1 MPLPKAP
8 PALGAK
14 HVGGA
19 CKAGECAFMRHPLGE
34 CRFWTGGACSGW
46 MHAAATDWDDY
57 DYGSGTGPVEVL
69 YVCDT
74 CGRSHEGY
82 R

>member
-1 MPLPKAP
+1 
-8 PALGAK
+8 
-14 HVGGA
+14 
-19 CKAGECAFMRHPLGE
+19 
-34 CRFWTGGACSGW
+34 